1 MNSSIK
7 NLFLF
12 FKLPFIILIGI
23 GVYSV
28 LLYGF
33 KLNQVATIIAL
44 IIIALGSFDTIKET
58 IISLRHKQFALD
70 YIAILAITVGLVSG
84 QYLVAMVIV
93 LMLSGGQTLEKY
105 GTAKARESLTALTE
119 RIPNEVILWNQGKA
133 GESLPIEQVKP
144 GEEIMVRKGEVVP
157 LDGVLVSGDAV
168 MDESSLTGEPF
179 AVEKTMGNAV
189 RSGTV
194 NMGNII
200 VVKVTATDKDST
212 YRKIIE
218 LVRQAQIEKAPLIRL
233 ADRYSVW
240 FTIVTLVLAVAGYL
254 LDHSL
259 NRVLAVLVVATP
271 CPLILATPIALFG
284 GMNTAAKHRILTKKI
299 SSLETLSRVS
309 AIVFDKT
316 GTLTAGRPI
325 VSQVEVLDSAF
336 DLPQIYSIAEAI
348 ERNSLHPLAKAIVAS
363 AKEAGVPRIVAEKIN
378 EKIGSGIS
386 AIIGGAEYSLQKL
399 KDTHHR
405 NAVEL
410 LRNDAVIARFEFED
424 RLKDDSV
431 ESVSVLKK

>member
-33 KLNQVATIIAL
+33 KLNQAAAIIAL
-44 IIIALGSFDTIKET
+44 SIIALGSFDTIKET

-157 LDGVLVSGDAV
+157 LDG
-168 MDESSLTGEPF
+168 
-179 AVEKTMGNAV
+179 
-189 RSGTV
+189 
-194 NMGNII
+194 
-200 VVKVTATDKDST
+200 
-212 YRKIIE
+212 
-218 LVRQAQIEKAPLIRL
+218 
-233 ADRYSVW
+233 
-240 FTIVTLVLAVAGYL
+240 
-254 LDHSL
+254 
-259 NRVLAVLVVATP
+259 
-271 CPLILATPIALFG
+271 
-284 GMNTAAKHRILTKKI
+284 
-299 SSLETLSRVS
+299 
-309 AIVFDKT
+309 
-316 GTLTAGRPI
+316 
-325 VSQVEVLDSAF
+325 
-336 DLPQIYSIAEAI
+336 
-348 ERNSLHPLAKAIVAS
+348 
-363 AKEAGVPRIVAEKIN
+363 
-378 EKIGSGIS
+378 
-386 AIIGGAEYSLQKL
+386 
-399 KDTHHR
+399 
-405 NAVEL
+405 
-410 LRNDAVIARFEFED
+410 IARGAI
-424 RLKDDSV
+424 
-431 ESVSVLKK
+431 